1 MSPNIRSKDPMGLIL
16 AAARVDPHLMRA
28 AYDLDQ
34 DRRLAAKVIADLN
47 SELEML
53 RYSVGDMA
61 NIIAAAINWRNGH
74 AYKATADHPTSK
86 WLAELLDAW
95 DYDAIVRDEAGYVL
109 DGHGNPLEPCIPRC
123 AGCTACKEGT

>member
-1 MSPNIRSKDPMGLIL
+1 MSLNIRSKDPMGLIL

-47 SELEML
+47 AELEML
-53 RYSVGDMA
+53 RYEVGDMA
-61 NIIAAAINWRNGH
+61 NIVAAAQRWRESQ
-74 AYKATADHPTSK
+74 AFEFTADIPAAA
-86 WLAELLDAW
+86 WLAELVEF
-95 DYDAIVRDEAGYVL
+95 YDCDTTLRDEAGNVL
-109 DGHGNPLEPCIPRC
+109 EGHGNPLEPCIPRC